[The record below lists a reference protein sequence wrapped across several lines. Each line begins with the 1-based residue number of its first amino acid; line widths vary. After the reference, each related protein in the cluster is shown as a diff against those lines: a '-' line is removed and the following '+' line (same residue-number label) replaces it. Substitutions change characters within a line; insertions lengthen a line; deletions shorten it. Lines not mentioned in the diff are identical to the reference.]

1 MQLALNMVQ
10 AKKIA
15 LKAFPG
21 KILHQEIEHEKGSSD
36 LCYSFDIKRGN
47 IVREVGV
54 DAMTGKVFKNDMDS
68 D

>member
-1 MQLALNMVQ
+1 MQLALSIVQ

-21 KILHQEIEHEKGSSD
+21 EILHQEIGHEKGSSD
-36 LCYSFDIKRGN
+36 LRYSFGIKRGN

-54 DAMTGKVFKNDMDS
+54 DAMTGEVFKNDIDS